1 MAPEAGRLDHLADF
15 RTNRGFK
22 LLPLF
27 LRLDELILLRGRLQ
41 GFDPAQNAH
50 RLLKALRVLLRK
62 LLQASLDVLR
72 RKAGQLRKARLCE
85 LDHC

>member
-1 MAPEAGRLDHLADF
+1 
-15 RTNRGFK
+15 
-22 LLPLF
+22 
-27 LRLDELILLRGRLQ
+27 
-41 GFDPAQNAH
+41 
-50 RLLKALRVLLRK
+50 